1 MKSRTRQN
9 GEAWLARSA
18 IGEARSATYF
28 GSMENDDK
36 LSRIKPV
43 SASDYAI
50 WPGWLLLMSDAGI
63 EAAPV
68 LKRAQLP
75 GDLFARQNVRL
86 DPESFYRLWTAI
98 EAEGQLVDSK
108 LPVALQIAKVMSS
121 DWFDPELFAALCSAN
136 MKAALG
142 RIAKYG
148 RLIAPMTTNISHE
161 SGLTTVTLEF
171 LDQTKP
177 PPSVFLAFKL
187 MFFVQLARLATR
199 HEIRPISASWPSV
212 PTQQSELASYQ
223 VYFGV
228 PVTPS
233 QITTLVFRTEDVE
246 RPFLTENHKMWSFFE
261 PSLRQR
267 LADLDHS
274 TSMRERVKS
283 ALLEALP
290 AGEVSM
296 QAICHRLGVSTRT
309 LQRRL
314 QTEGTTFQQTL
325 DGLRD
330 SLAHHYLR
338 NTAMTGS
345 EISFLL
351 GFEDSNSFSRAFQ
364 SWTGRTPQTVRA
376 ELMTDRRNVDT
387 PSTH

>member
-1 MKSRTRQN
+1 
-9 GEAWLARSA
+9 
-18 IGEARSATYF
+18 
-28 GSMENDDK
+28 
-36 LSRIKPV
+36 
-43 SASDYAI
+43 
-50 WPGWLLLMSDAGI
+50 
-63 EAAPV
+63 
-68 LKRAQLP
+68 
-75 GDLFARQNVRL
+75 
-86 DPESFYRLWTAI
+86 
-98 EAEGQLVDSK
+98 
-108 LPVALQIAKVMSS
+108 
-121 DWFDPELFAALCSAN
+121 
-136 MKAALG
+136 
-142 RIAKYG
+142 
-148 RLIAPMTTNISHE
+148 
-161 SGLTTVTLEF
+161 
-171 LDQTKP
+171 
-177 PPSVFLAFKL
+177 
-187 MFFVQLARLATR
+187 
-199 HEIRPISASWPSV
+199 
-212 PTQQSELASYQ
+212 
-223 VYFGV
+223 
-228 PVTPS
+228 
-233 QITTLVFRTEDVE
+233 
-246 RPFLTENHKMWSFFE
+246 MWSFFE